1 MSFLTRLLNPFAKRV
16 PTPRDRYAG
25 YNERVF
31 AAIIDVSVLFML
43 LYEPFTWL
51 SDAIFGQ
58 HSPAELVED
67 GVQLSAL
74 QAITLY
80 LNSEAFLLALTN
92 TLLQVIAL
100 GLVHTAIQHAF
111 GTTLGRFIIGIK
123 LVDATTEEPPT
134 LMQYLRRMLGYFVSL
149 PLFMVGFIWQCFDK
163 RRQTWHDKIA
173 GTVML
178 DMRPNGWYL
187 QQLRYWV
194 RRARG
199 LPQPVIE
206 APAENSDAQ
215 QHVGES
221 DLSEQSLA
229 LPENA
234 VRDPAAQKSDS
245 NT

>member
-1 MSFLTRLLNPFAKRV
+1 MNFFTRLLNPFAKRV

-31 AAIIDVSVLFML
+31 AAIIDVTVLFML
-43 LYEPFTWL
+43 LYEPFAWL

-58 HSPAELVED
+58 HSPKELVED
-67 GVQLSAL
+67 GVQLTAL

-80 LNSEAFLLALTN
+80 LNSEAFSLALTN
-92 TLLQVIAL
+92 TLLQVLAL

-111 GTTLGRFIIGIK
+111 GTTLGRYIIGIK
-123 LVDATTEEPPT
+123 LVDAATEEPPT
-134 LMQYLRRMLGYFVSL
+134 LMQYLRRMLGYFISL
-149 PLFMVGFIWQCFDK
+149 PPFMIGFIWQCFDK

-178 DMRPNGWYL
+178 DMRPSGWYW
-187 QQLRYWV
+187 QQITYWV

-199 LPQPVIE
+199 LPQNVIE
-206 APAENSDAQ
+206 TPAEESMAHGDAEKK
-215 QHVGES
+215 VANDENLP
-221 DLSEQSLA
+221 LSE
-229 LPENA
+229 NT
-234 VRDPAAQKSDS
+234 VRKPAAQQGDS

>member
-1 MSFLTRLLNPFAKRV
+1 MRFFTRLLNPFAKRV

-31 AAIIDVSVLFML
+31 AAIIDITLLFML

-58 HSPAELVED
+58 HSPAELVSG
-67 GVQLSAL
+67 GVQLTAL
-74 QAITLY
+74 QAIKLY
-80 LNSEAFLLALTN
+80 LNSEEFLLALAN
-92 TLLQVIAL
+92 MLLQVFAI
-100 GLVHTAIQHAF
+100 GLLHTAIQHAF

-123 LVDATTEEPPT
+123 LVDATTENPPT

-149 PLFMVGFIWQCFDK
+149 PLFMIGFIWQCFDK

-178 DMRPNGWYL
+178 DMRPNGWYW
-187 QQLRYWV
+187 QQLKYWI

-199 LPQPVIE
+199 LPQPIIE
-206 APAENSDAQ
+206 APAENSITQ
-215 QHVGES
+215 QNDDKS
-221 DLSEQSLA
+221 DLDEQSSTLS
-229 LPENA
+229 ENA
-234 VRDPAAQKSDS
+234 VREPATQKSDA